1 MQSKPIP
8 SQLDTQPLMP
18 QEKKIVSWQTAQ
30 NMTEQWKS
38 HGDRVV
44 FTNGCFDLLHP
55 GHTSL
60 LSQAKQAGDHLI
72 VGLSTDSAVKRV
84 KGPHRPIQKERDRAL
99 VLASL
104 AAVDLVVLFDQDGP
118 LELIETLKPDV
129 FAKGADYT
137 LDKIWGASFVQSYG
151 GQILLVD
158 LVEGQ
163 STTGIVTRIAG

>member
-1 MQSKPIP
+1 MEI
-8 SQLDTQPLMP
+8 QPLMP
-18 QEKKIVSWQTAQ
+18 HEKKIVSWQKAQ
-30 NMTEQWKS
+30 EMREQWKS

-55 GHTSL
+55 GHASL

-72 VGLSTDSAVKRV
+72 VGLSADSSVKRV

-118 LELIETLKPDV
+118 LELIQTLKPDV
-129 FAKGADYT
+129 FVKGADYT

-151 GQILLVD
+151 GQVLLVD

-163 STTGIVTRIAG
+163 STTGIVARIAG